1 MSDKSKVV
9 KGESYFA
16 KVYDAV
22 PDYNEKQSPG
32 TGKYQWEINVAVEP
46 EVYEEFKAAGF
57 NAGMRLNKGGKMEY
71 SNKPVIT
78 FLKWATD
85 YKGNENSPPIVMD
98 KDKND
103 FDERI
108 ENGSI
113 VNVQWK
119 PYKYGASK
127 QHVRP
132 MLVAV
137 QVLELAEQ
145 AGGDITPEEVA
156 F

>member
-1 MSDKSKVV
+1 
-9 KGESYFA
+9 
-16 KVYDAV
+16 
-22 PDYNEKQSPG
+22 
-32 TGKYQWEINVAVEP
+32 
-46 EVYEEFKAAGF
+46 
-57 NAGMRLNKGGKMEY
+57 MRLNKGGMMEY

-103 FDERI
+103 FDGRI

-119 PYKYGASK
+119 LYKYGASK

-145 AGGDITPEEVA
+145 AGGDITADEVA

>member
-1 MSDKSKVV
+1 MSDKPNVV
-9 KGESYFA
+9 KGESYYA

>member
-1 MSDKSKVV
+1 MSDKPNVV
-9 KGESYFA
+9 KGESYYA

-22 PDYNEKQSPG
+22 PDYNEKKSPG

-103 FDERI
+103 FDGRI

-119 PYKYGASK
+119 PYKYGSNK

-145 AGGDITPEEVA
+145 AGGDITADEVA

>member
-1 MSDKSKVV
+1 MSNPSNVIQ
-9 KGESYFA
+9 GESYFA
-16 KVYDAV
+16 KVYEAV

-46 EVYEEFKAAGF
+46 EVYEQFKAAGF
-57 NAGMRLNKGGKMEY
+57 NAGMRLNKGGMMEY

-119 PYKYGASK
+119 LYKYGASK
-127 QHVRP
+127 QHERP

-137 QVLELAEQ
+137 QVLELSEQ